1 MLKDGSLTGST
12 LDNRYRVGE
21 QIGEGGFGSVYVATH
36 VHLGA
41 RVAIKVPSVARLAT
55 PEAIS
60 DAVGRFMTEGRTL
73 ARLRHPNIGA
83 ALDVALLPADQDGTT
98 LPYLVLEWCGGLSL
112 KAWRASRQ
120 GLISPREVW
129 TLLRPA
135 FDAIAYAHREGV
147 AHRDLKPANV
157 LLEETEAGALVPR
170 VIDFGIAK
178 LLGGEQEGSGATE
191 TLSTSRAFTPTYAAP
206 EQLMGLKSG
215 PRSDVYSLSIIL
227 LEMVSGE
234 RVFNGADEAMAALLD
249 ADLPTP
255 KKLGLELGRWDA
267 VLTRALSAKPQD
279 RYPDAGALME
289 ALEPAPES
297 VSRRQ
302 AETVATR
309 PRAEPAPTAPTAVQP
324 APKRPRR
331 WAAAAIG
338 AAATGAVIA
347 GALSLRSA
355 PAAAPTLATTSN
367 EAATA
372 SAASARPSVASTPPN
387 APSSLSPRPLSAL
400 RGSEAVRKLASAGL
414 DLCQVDTDNDTFV
427 LVSCGRAQLHVGRYL
442 GLTDAQIR
450 GRLRELA
457 RRRVVGGLAG
467 RITTDGE
474 WGALLLAPRGDVQG
488 VLAALCSGVRC
499 GEADVVNDA
508 VMVDIPARLA
518 DWRPETLASAA
529 MRAGGTV
536 TSDITV
542 RGLTSVGFSVEGGL
556 VTLELHQ
563 GESAR
568 HLIARVVEKQ
578 TADVGDQFTFAY
590 DGDTLL
596 KCRST
601 RPLDDESMLTRVLG
615 ATSFA
620 ARGARKGP

>member
-1 MLKDGSLTGST
+1 MLKNGLLTGST
-12 LDNRYRVGE
+12 LERRYRVGE
-21 QIGEGGFGSVYVATH
+21 QIGEGGFGCVYVATH

-41 RVAIKVPSVARLAT
+41 QVAIKVPSVARLAT

-83 ALDVALLPADQDGTT
+83 ALDVSLLPADEDGRS

-112 KAWRASRQ
+112 KEWRASRQ

-147 AHRDLKPANV
+147 AHRDLKPANL

-178 LLGGEQEGSGATE
+178 LLGGEQEGTGTTE

-206 EQLMGLKSG
+206 EQLMGIKSG
-215 PRSDVYSLSIIL
+215 PRSDVYSLAIIL

-234 RVFNGADEAMAALLD
+234 RVFNGADEAIAALLD
-249 ADLPTP
+249 GDLPTP
-255 KKLGLELGRWDA
+255 TKLGLELGRWDA
-267 VLTRALSAKPQD
+267 VLTRALAAKPKD

-297 VSRRQ
+297 ISRR
-302 AETVATR
+302 AAAMEASR
-309 PRAEPAPTAPTAVQP
+309 PRAAAAPTAPTVVQP
-324 APKRPRR
+324 RPKRRRR
-331 WAAAAIG
+331 WATAAIG
-338 AAATGAVIA
+338 AATTGAVIA

-355 PAAAPTLATTSN
+355 PVTAPSPS
-367 EAATA
+367 EP
-372 SAASARPSVASTPPN
+372 AASASEHRGAASTPSKDTL
-387 APSSLSPRPLSAL
+387 ALSVQPLSAL
-400 RGSEAVRKLASAGL
+400 RGSEAVRRLSSAGL
-414 DLCQVDTDNDTFV
+414 ELCQVDTDNDTLL
-427 LVSCGRAQLHVGRYL
+427 LVSCGRAQLHVGHYPD
-442 GLTDAQIR
+442 LTDAQIR
-450 GRLRELA
+450 GRLRELS
-457 RRRVVGGLAG
+457 RRRLVGGLAG
-467 RITTDGE
+467 RITTDGD
-474 WGALLLAPRGDVQG
+474 WGALLLAPRGDVQ
-488 VLAALCSGVRC
+488 ALLSSLCAGVRC

-508 VMVDIPARLA
+508 VMVNIPTRLA
-518 DWRPETLASAA
+518 DWRPETVASAA

-542 RGLTSVGFSVEGGL
+542 RAVTHVGFSVEGGS

-568 HLIARVVEKQ
+568 QLIATIVEKK

-601 RPLDDESMLTRVLG
+601 RPLDDESVLSGVLG

-620 ARGARKGP
+620 VRGARKGP